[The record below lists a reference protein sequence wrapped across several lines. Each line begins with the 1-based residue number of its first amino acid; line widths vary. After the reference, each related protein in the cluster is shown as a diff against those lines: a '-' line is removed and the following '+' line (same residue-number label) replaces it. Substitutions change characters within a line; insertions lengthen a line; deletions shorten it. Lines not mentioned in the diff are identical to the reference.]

1 MSAAGGN
8 RGETQTEEPTR
19 AQRTI
24 ARRAAESRATVP
36 DLESTVEVDMLAAL
50 SLQQARSC
58 SMTAI
63 LVKACALALR
73 EVPRANGAYRDG
85 RFELYARVNVG
96 LVVAAADALSIPVVF
111 DADEK
116 PLGELAEEVDRLAD
130 RAATGALTP
139 PELSGATF
147 TLSDVGAYG
156 IASASPVIVPPHAAA
171 VATGAVRAVATVRE
185 GVIAAGHAMTIT
197 LASDHRI
204 LYGQEAYRFLA
215 AIKERLELATV

>member
-8 RGETQTEEPTR
+8 KGETQTEEPTR

-36 DLESTVEVDMLAAL
+36 DLESTVEVDMLATLAL
-50 SLQQARSC
+50 AEARSC
-58 SMTAI
+58 SLTPI
-63 LVKACALALR
+63 LVRACALALR

-85 RFELYARVNVG
+85 RFELYTRVNVG
-96 LVVAAADALSIPVVF
+96 LVVAAADSLSIPVVF

-116 PLGELAEEVDRLAD
+116 PLPELAEEVDRLAD
-130 RAATGALTP
+130 RAASGALTP
-139 PELSGATF
+139 RELSGATF

-171 VATGAVRAVATVRE
+171 VATGAVRAVAAVRD
-185 GVIAAGHAMTIT
+185 GVIVPGHTMTIT
-197 LASDHRI
+197 LAADHRI
-204 LYGQEAYRFLA
+204 LYGQEAYRFLT
-215 AIKERLELATV
+215 AIKERLEQATV